1 MLFRCVR
8 LFCAAFRAEFA
19 CIYRTAS
26 ASPAVCRLRLYRLL
40 SVLLWLSRLCAAE
53 RIAALWLLR
62 LLWLLIVVVW
72 VLLICNSDP
81 GSGSEDEPY
90 RAGRLDPFPC
100 KSAGGL

>member
-40 SVLLWLSRLCAAE
+40 SVLLRLSRLCAAE
-53 RIAALWLLR
+53 RIALWLLR

-72 VLLICNSDP
+72 VLLIAA
-81 GSGSEDEPY
+81 EDIT
-90 RAGRLDPFPC
+90 AC
-100 KSAGGL
+100 IHTHAHTHKACHCAV

>member
-26 ASPAVCRLRLYRLL
+26 ASPAICRLRLYRLYRLL
-40 SVLLWLSRLCAAE
+40 SVLLRLSRLCAAK
-53 RIAALWLLR
+53 RIALWLLR

-72 VLLICNSDP
+72 VLLIAA
-81 GSGSEDEPY
+81 EDIT
-90 RAGRLDPFPC
+90 AC
-100 KSAGGL
+100 IHTHAHTHKACHCAV